1 MSKEVVAMLQNSL
14 IENDRIRKRQLVAFG
29 FAFLA
34 TLGVLV
40 WIGHLAGQAGTD
52 LRTMLVWIVIA
63 MVVAICYGVLAL
75 ALYIN
80 RTTARLL
87 KTLALISGEN

>member
-1 MSKEVVAMLQNSL
+1 MSEAEQV
-14 IENDRIRKRQLVAFG
+14 
-29 FAFLA
+29 AFLA
-34 TLGVLV
+34 MLGALF
-40 WIGHLAGQAGTD
+40 WIGHLAEASTD
-52 LRTMLVWIVIA
+52 IRTMVVCAVIA

-87 KTLALISGEN
+87 KTLAQISGEN

>member
-1 MSKEVVAMLQNSL
+1 
-14 IENDRIRKRQLVAFG
+14 
-29 FAFLA
+29 
-34 TLGVLV
+34 
-40 WIGHLAGQAGTD
+40 
-52 LRTMLVWIVIA
+52 MLVRIVIA

>member
-1 MSKEVVAMLQNSL
+1 MAAILQDSL
-14 IENDRIRKRQLVAFG
+14 AENDRIRKRQLVAFG

-34 TLGVLV
+34 TLSVLY

-52 LRTMLVWIVIA
+52 LRTMLVW
-63 MVVAICYGVLAL
+63 MVAVICYGVLAL

-87 KTLALISGEN
+87 KILALISGEN

>member
-1 MSKEVVAMLQNSL
+1 MLQNYL
-14 IENDRIRKRQLVAFG
+14 TENDRIRKRQLLAFG

-34 TLGVLV
+34 MLSVLY
-40 WIGHLAGQAGTD
+40 WIGYRTGQAGAD
-52 LRTMLVWIVIA
+52 LQTMLVWIGIA
-63 MVVAICYGVLAL
+63 MVVAICYGGLAL

-87 KTLALISGEN
+87 KTLARISRKH